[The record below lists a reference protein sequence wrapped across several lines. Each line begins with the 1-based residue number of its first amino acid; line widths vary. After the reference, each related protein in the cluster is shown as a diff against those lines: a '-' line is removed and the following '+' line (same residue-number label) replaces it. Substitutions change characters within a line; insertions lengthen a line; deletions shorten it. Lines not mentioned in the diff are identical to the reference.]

1 MCGNALPDEERV
13 ARESLMP
20 AGDMA
25 VRVIAS
31 VPSTGGM
38 FRLDQLVASLA
49 RRTLWVTDAYFI
61 GVAAYVDALR
71 NAARDGVDVRLLVP
85 GSGTDIAAV
94 QRLTRSG
101 YRVLLDGGVRVF
113 EWNGPM
119 VHAKTAVA
127 DGRWARVGSTNLN
140 LQSWLG
146 NLELDVAV
154 EDDRFGREMEAMY
167 ERDLENAT
175 EIVIS
180 RRRVRPTAPAPTPR
194 PGTRTRRRRSGGGPT
209 RAAAGAL
216 RIGNTFGA
224 ALTAR
229 RQVARTEA
237 VTLLYGAAMALG
249 LAAVALKWPRAVAVP
264 LGVIIAWLGL
274 AWVARAI
281 KLLRQRPDTGA

>member
-1 MCGNALPDEERV
+1 M
-13 ARESLMP
+13 
-20 AGDMA
+20 
-25 VRVIAS
+25 I
-31 VPSTGGM
+31 
-38 FRLDQLVASLA
+38 
-49 RRTLWVTDAYFI
+49 
-61 GVAAYVDALR
+61 
-71 NAARDGVDVRLLVP
+71 
-85 GSGTDIAAV
+85 
-94 QRLTRSG
+94 
-101 YRVLLDGGVRVF
+101 
-113 EWNGPM
+113 
-119 VHAKTAVA
+119 HAKTAVA